1 MKQLRLCAVSL
12 FYVDAVPG
20 LDSCQG
26 LVRLTLISAW
36 V

>member
-1 MKQLRLCAVSL
+1 VFGLRRLGEF

-20 LDSCQG
+20 LDSCRG